1 LDCNLF
7 GFDFLADLHGM
18 RNRVNPGGVTENR
31 TLEALVDHPAKFD
44 VVISEESPAR
54 GSEDEKYHQSGAQ
67 QRIVGEPSGLASL
80 PASRDLEFYGHNSM
94 LSFVYLRGFGS

>member
-1 LDCNLF
+1 
-7 GFDFLADLHGM
+7 M
-18 RNRVNPGGVTENR
+18 
-31 TLEALVDHPAKFD
+31 VDQPAKFD
-44 VVISEESPAR
+44 VAISEEIPAR